1 MKSTT
6 SKKVEFSHR
15 DKKARQQ
22 SIQMKFE
29 EIVKAK
35 YKKETLWNINEKTA
49 KQSSLLTENLFFI
62 TRKLKQFVV
71 QDGSE
76 SDIKGNNY
84 KSYVPMKLIV
94 FIENK
99 MKRVF
104 GEVVDLD
111 NLTNEQILLAEKNM
125 PRKRSLTKR
134 V

>member
-1 MKSTT
+1 MKSTM

-22 SIQMKFE
+22 SIQLKFE
-29 EIVKAK
+29 AIVKAK
-35 YKKETLWNINEKTA
+35 YKSETLWNFNEKTV
-49 KQSSLLTENLFFI
+49 KQASLLAENSFFI
-62 TRKLKQFVV
+62 TRKLKQYVI

-84 KSYVPMKLIV
+84 KSYIPMKLIT
-94 FIENK
+94 FIENV

-111 NLTNEQILLAEKNM
+111 CLTNEQILLAEKNM
-125 PRKRSLTKR
+125 TRKRSLTKR
-134 V
+134 